1 MRGQAGLCRSNVG
14 AIISDP
20 SDADIFRELYPA
32 LRRFAAVLTRPEDDP
47 DDLVQEALT
56 RTLRTH
62 SLSSLDFP
70 LAYLRR
76 AIANLV
82 QNTQRRRR
90 GFQLAGARHGVTP
103 ESEAQPYP
111 SDLADLLDLSPQQ
124 RAAMYLFDVEGYS
137 FPEIADLLGC
147 SADAARAAASRGR
160 RLLAKNLTEPDG
172 SVTT

>member
-20 SDADIFRELYPA
+20 SDADVFREL
-32 LRRFAAVLTRPEDDP
+32 
-47 DDLVQEALT
+47 
-56 RTLRTH
+56 
-62 SLSSLDFP
+62 
-70 LAYLRR
+70 
-76 AIANLV
+76 
-82 QNTQRRRR
+82 
-90 GFQLAGARHGVTP
+90 
-103 ESEAQPYP
+103 YP

-147 SADAARAAASRGR
+147 AADAARAAASRGR

>member
-14 AIISDP
+14 PNITGP
-20 SDADIFRELYPA
+20 SDADVF
-32 LRRFAAVLTRPEDDP
+32 
-47 DDLVQEALT
+47 
-56 RTLRTH
+56 
-62 SLSSLDFP
+62 
-70 LAYLRR
+70 
-76 AIANLV
+76 
-82 QNTQRRRR
+82 R
-90 GFQLAGARHGVTP
+90 GFDPPA
-103 ESEAQPYP
+103 
-111 SDLADLLDLSPQQ
+111 LADLLDLSPQQ